1 MKKTKFETPL
11 QYPFRTINHA
21 AVLEQYDYYVEHV
34 RQPGS
39 RRVIFYAD
47 DIPAVHELLEK
58 FDRGEPLQCSTKELL
73 DIRADI
79 CRRAKA
85 LAMGVADGN

>member
-1 MKKTKFETPL
+1 MKKTKFQTPL
-11 QYPFRTINHA
+11 QFAFRIINHA
-21 AVLEQYDYYVEHV
+21 AVLEKFGYFVEQV

-47 DIPAVHELLEK
+47 DLPAVHDLLEA

-85 LAMGVADGN
+85 LAMGVGL